1 MIVLHRAAE
10 VGAGMADEGM
20 AATAADNGVAGAAAG
35 DAAEGTATH
44 GAELAGARLSFG
56 IKTSPMHTSYQAIL
70 RTWQQADD
78 VPEIEHAWL
87 WDHMLPLSGP
97 KDGPCYE
104 GWTLLTALA
113 AQTQRLRLGLL
124 VTNNQIRQP
133 AVLGKIAST
142 LDVISGGRL
151 VLGLGAGG
159 TMPAGAQLTPDEHPG
174 LAEYRGYGL
183 RVSTPSE
190 GLARLAETIAI
201 VRRMF
206 TEEVFDFDGR
216 YYTLKATRNEPKPV
230 QPGGPPVLVGG
241 TGARMLRL
249 VAEHA
254 DMWNIPGPPHGS
266 IEFITERNQ
275 VLDKHCAAIGRN
287 PRDLIRSV
295 QLILQADD
303 PAAARQTVAAS
314 VAAGFNHVVLA
325 VRPPA
330 PDNVARWLTNEVIG
344 PVREGLPVV

>member
-1 MIVLHRAAE
+1 
-10 VGAGMADEGM
+10 MADGSTS
-20 AATAADNGVAGAAAG
+20 APGIGS
-35 DAAEGTATH
+35 
-44 GAELAGARLSFG
+44 LSFG

-70 RTWQQADD
+70 RAWQQADE

-159 TMPAGAQLTPDEHPG
+159 TMPAGTQATPEQHPG
-174 LAEYRGYGL
+174 LAEYLAYGL
-183 RVSTPSE
+183 PVTTPAE
-190 GLARLAETIAI
+190 GLARLAETITI

-206 TEEVFDFDGR
+206 TDEVFDFDGR
-216 YYTLKATRNEPKPV
+216 YYTLKGTRNAPKPL

-241 TGARMLRL
+241 TGTRMLRL

-254 DMWNIPGPPHGS
+254 DIWNIPGPPHGS
-266 IEFITERNQ
+266 IEFIAERNQ
-275 VLDKHCAAIGRN
+275 VLDQECAAIGRD
-287 PRDLIRSV
+287 PRDLLRSV
-295 QLILQADD
+295 QLILQGDD
-303 PAAARQTVAAS
+303 PAAARQTVAD
-314 VAAGFNHVVLA
+314 VIAAGFNHIVLA
-325 VRPPA
+325 VRPPS
-330 PDNVARWLTNEVIG
+330 PGNVARWLADEVIR
-344 PVREGLPVV
+344 PAREGLDHDHVNIVSPAIRLSS